1 MVSGSGSCW
10 TGLEERQEVLES
22 KARGSLGLSLNLA
35 PSLTMNRVRDK
46 LLLSTLGPVQ
56 SSPEAGSGLKAEET
70 SVRQACEGQ
79 LKQF

>member
-1 MVSGSGSCW
+1 
-10 TGLEERQEVLES
+10 
-22 KARGSLGLSLNLA
+22 
-35 PSLTMNRVRDK
+35 MNRVRDK

-70 SVRQACEGQ
+70 SVRQVCEGQ